1 MTLPASLQAVI
12 LTLPAVEH
20 LDGSPARGAITFEP
34 EVAVVTA
41 AAASAFLLGPVTA
54 AYSGSGTPAPVVLLA
69 TDSAGIAPTGWT
81 YRVTER
87 WDDASSRSYSIS
99 LPAAA
104 PAVSLAAIAP
114 TAPSTGTYVVVTGPA
129 GPPGP
134 TGAPGPTGV
143 TGAKG
148 DTGATGPAGWG
159 TQADYDALA
168 ARVSAVEAG
177 FTVVNTYLT
186 DLFNRVASLET
197 RMTSVEGRV
206 TALENP

>member
-1 MTLPASLQAVI
+1 MSLPAGLQAVT

-20 LDGSPARGAITFEP
+20 LDGSPTRGAITFEP
-34 EVAVVTA
+34 EVAVITS
-41 AAASAFLLGPVTA
+41 ASAGAFLLGPITVPYT
-54 AYSGSGTPAPVVLLA
+54 GSGTPAPVVLLA
-69 TDSAGIAPTGWT
+69 TDSAGAQPSGWT

-104 PAVSLAAIAP
+104 PAVDLAAIAP
-114 TAPSTGTYVVVTGPA
+114 TSPSTGTYVVV
-129 GPPGP
+129 
-134 TGAPGPTGV
+134 
-143 TGAKG
+143 
-148 DTGATGPAGWG
+148 TGPAGWG

-186 DLFNRVASLET
+186 DLFNRVASLEG
-197 RMTSVEGRV
+197 RMTNVEARV
-206 TALENP
+206 TALEHP